1 MKKIY
6 AILVAVIFLI
16 SVSAVFAA
24 DSSKEIFLGGVKFN
38 VPSNGEFTPDN
49 TGYHTDKFGIDLIQD
64 NSLPDE
70 QNKVKN
76 SSLTKMTLYHRDVLA
91 IYSKSSD
98 DFNVFYFSAGD
109 KLFKAS
115 CKEDSDIKKLQD
127 IVKNSP
133 NSTLTTEEFYARLG
147 TNPYSDTF
155 NELDTNHDGKLSIDE
170 FEELTEYIMEDS
182 FWDGYSP
189 EEVIILNLKVL
200 IQTVTDFYLTMNFQ
214 IDLDSFS
221 FKKLVLPAIQQ
232 LLMHLHY

>member
-76 SSLTKMTLYHRDVLA
+76 SSLTKMTLYHVM
-91 IYSKSSD
+91 
-98 DFNVFYFSAGD
+98 F
-109 KLFKAS
+109 
-115 CKEDSDIKKLQD
+115 
-127 IVKNSP
+127 
-133 NSTLTTEEFYARLG
+133 
-147 TNPYSDTF
+147 
-155 NELDTNHDGKLSIDE
+155 
-170 FEELTEYIMEDS
+170 
-182 FWDGYSP
+182 
-189 EEVIILNLKVL
+189 
-200 IQTVTDFYLTMNFQ
+200 
-214 IDLDSFS
+214 
-221 FKKLVLPAIQQ
+221 
-232 LLMHLHY
+232 

>member
-1 MKKIY
+1 MKKTH

-70 QNKVKN
+70 QNTIKN

-133 NSTLTTEEFYARLG
+133 NSTLTEEFYARLG

-155 NELDTNHDGKLSIDE
+155 NELDTDHDGKLSIDE

-189 EEVIILNLKVL
+189 EEVIISE
-200 IQTVTDFYLTMNFQ
+200 FES
-214 IDLDSFS
+214 LDSNCDRFLSYDEFS
-221 FKKLVLPAIQQ
+221 DRFGFI
-232 LLMHLHY
+232 